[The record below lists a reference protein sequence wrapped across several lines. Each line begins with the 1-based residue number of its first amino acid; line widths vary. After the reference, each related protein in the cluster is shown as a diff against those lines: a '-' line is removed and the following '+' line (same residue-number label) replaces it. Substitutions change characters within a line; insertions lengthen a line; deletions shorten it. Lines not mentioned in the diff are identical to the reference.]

1 MLRFFILLIRGLI
14 AVRWSACLKIRAGR
28 ATGLQSLAL
37 QFLSFR
43 RGRQCPRFTIVSP
56 HSGDCGARP
65 VTRSVS
71 ALLTR
76 SSHRRLNG
84 FSGVSQYRVEDGPP
98 PLLQR
103 SRPKVPV
110 DYSLIGGSTLVA
122 GFHTSWS
129 LCARAGL
136 VPLRQT
142 FVRRCQNCVA
152 CPLSGLQK
160 PTVGGS
166 PRWFPWMAS
175 PTSRAALGHR
185 KLTSPGRERLSGRRA
200 VSAEGPAWRGYQGRG
215 GSSMSRGK
223 RRTRGRR
230 SSANG
235 SPATCRAS
243 SSDSFRSTACR
254 HERMR

>member
-1 MLRFFILLIRGLI
+1 MVGRFNARGGI
-14 AVRWSACLKIRAGR
+14 AGHAPKKNRPGSEGFGAWAAIKCLGVSCVRFALDAALFHSPHSRLDRRSVVRLSQNSRAER

-43 RGRQCPRFTIVSP
+43 RGRQCPRFTIASP

-76 SSHRRLNG
+76 SSRRRLNG

-110 DYSLIGGSTLVA
+110 DCSLVDGLSLVA
-122 GFHTSWS
+122 GFQTSWS

-136 VPLRQT
+136 VTLRQT
-142 FVRRCQNCVA
+142 FVRRCH
-152 CPLSGLQK
+152 
-160 PTVGGS
+160 GS
-166 PRWFPWMAS
+166 
-175 PTSRAALGHR
+175 
-185 KLTSPGRERLSGRRA
+185 
-200 VSAEGPAWRGYQGRG
+200 
-215 GSSMSRGK
+215 
-223 RRTRGRR
+223 
-230 SSANG
+230 
-235 SPATCRAS
+235 
-243 SSDSFRSTACR
+243 
-254 HERMR
+254 

>member
-1 MLRFFILLIRGLI
+1 VSLFGPSKPAAGLPSIRRKNRPGSEGFGAWAAIKRLGVSCFVCLIRGLI

-71 ALLTR
+71 ALLTH
-76 SSHRRLNG
+76 SSRRRLNG

-110 DYSLIGGSTLVA
+110 DYSLVDGLSLVA

-129 LCARAGL
+129 LCARARL
-136 VPLRQT
+136 VTLRQT
-142 FVRRCQNCVA
+142 FVRRCH
-152 CPLSGLQK
+152 
-160 PTVGGS
+160 GGWTAS
-166 PRWFPWMAS
+166 EPPHFSRNGTPPRD
-175 PTSRAALGHR
+175 
-185 KLTSPGRERLSGRRA
+185 ENRRCIP
-200 VSAEGPAWRGYQGRG
+200 SNENWLR
-215 GSSMSRGK
+215 
-223 RRTRGRR
+223 
-230 SSANG
+230 
-235 SPATCRAS
+235 
-243 SSDSFRSTACR
+243 
-254 HERMR
+254 

>member
-1 MLRFFILLIRGLI
+1 MHIAVNSLLSGRIALVGLI

-76 SSHRRLNG
+76 SSRRRLNG

-110 DYSLIGGSTLVA
+110 DYSLVDGLSLVA

-136 VPLRQT
+136 VTSRQT
-142 FVRRCQNCVA
+142 FVRRCHGGVCPYWGAGAAGCVSMKA
-152 CPLSGLQK
+152 NHFNDSNDA
-160 PTVGGS
+160 TVN
-166 PRWFPWMAS
+166 P
-175 PTSRAALGHR
+175 H
-185 KLTSPGRERLSGRRA
+185 
-200 VSAEGPAWRGYQGRG
+200 
-215 GSSMSRGK
+215 
-223 RRTRGRR
+223 
-230 SSANG
+230 
-235 SPATCRAS
+235 AS
-243 SSDSFRSTACR
+243 SCDELTIADT
-254 HERMR
+254 

>member
-1 MLRFFILLIRGLI
+1 VSLFGPSKPAAGLPCIRRKNRPGSEGFGAWAAIKRLGVSCFVCLIRGLI

-76 SSHRRLNG
+76 SSRRRLNG

-110 DYSLIGGSTLVA
+110 DYSLVDGLSLVA
-122 GFHTSWS
+122 GFHPSSS
-129 LCARAGL
+129 LCPPCGTCYFAPNICSSL
-136 VPLRQT
+136 PWWLDRQ
-142 FVRRCQNCVA
+142 
-152 CPLSGLQK
+152 
-160 PTVGGS
+160 
-166 PRWFPWMAS
+166 
-175 PTSRAALGHR
+175 RAAPFLKERDTTTRR
-185 KLTSPGRERLSGRRA
+185 KSPLH
-200 VSAEGPAWRGYQGRG
+200 
-215 GSSMSRGK
+215 
-223 RRTRGRR
+223 
-230 SSANG
+230 
-235 SPATCRAS
+235 
-243 SSDSFRSTACR
+243 SF
-254 HERMR
+254 E